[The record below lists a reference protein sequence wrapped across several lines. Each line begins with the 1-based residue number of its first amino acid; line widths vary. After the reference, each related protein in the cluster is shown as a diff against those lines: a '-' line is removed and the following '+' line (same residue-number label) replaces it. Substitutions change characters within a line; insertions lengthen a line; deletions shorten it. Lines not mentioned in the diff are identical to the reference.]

1 MALLMTLATHRR
13 TNMNAS
19 SPSRHASPLLGVALL
34 LSCFLF
40 SGCRLDLFF
49 GYANVK
55 DLIGENL
62 DQFPAIVLST
72 DKPGD
77 INNYVFNWN
86 ETTLAGMS
94 ASKFKPT
101 EKFWRLNIFSFK
113 DGGVIGDFK
122 NKFKELETHPS
133 ETFPSLPQEKLLRV
147 DLDLAEDED
156 GTKGRKTYSFL
167 VLFHY
172 E

>member
-1 MALLMTLATHRR
+1 
-13 TNMNAS
+13 MNAS
-19 SPSRHASPLLGVALL
+19 SPYRHAPSLLAGVALL

-49 GYANVK
+49 GYANLK

-72 DKPGD
+72 DNPGD
-77 INNYVFNWN
+77 INYTFDW
-86 ETTLAGMS
+86 TTTSLAGMK
-94 ASKFKPT
+94 ASDFKPT

-113 DGGVIGDFK
+113 DGGVIGNFK
-122 NKFKELETHPS
+122 RQFEELETHPS
-133 ETFPSLPQEKLLRV
+133 VTFPSLPQEKLLRI